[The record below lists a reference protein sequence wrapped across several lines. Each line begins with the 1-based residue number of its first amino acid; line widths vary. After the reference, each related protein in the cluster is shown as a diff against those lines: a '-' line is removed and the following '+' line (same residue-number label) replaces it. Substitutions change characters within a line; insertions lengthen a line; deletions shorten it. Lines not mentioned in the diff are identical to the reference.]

1 MDTTESS
8 GKIDLSQAK
17 YVGFWMRVV
26 AGVVDILILGL
37 IVILLLYWVYGSSYF
52 TSLLD
57 AYVAALLG
65 GSNAG
70 TASRPMFVGP
80 ADVLINV
87 VLPILLFVIFWRFGG
102 ATPGKMLISAKI
114 VDAKT
119 LRDPAAWQLL
129 VRFLVLAVSVIS
141 LGIVLIW
148 IAFDRRKQGLHDK
161 LARTVVIYMKNDMTK
176 AR

>member
-1 MDTTESS
+1 M
-8 GKIDLSQAK
+8 SQITRAPR

-26 AGVVDILILGL
+26 AGVID
-37 IVILLLYWVYGSSYF
+37 IVILLLIAGLLLYWAYGSSYF

-57 AYVAALLG
+57 AQLAALSG
-65 GSNAG
+65 AP
-70 TASRPMFVGP
+70 TAAAAPRPMFVGP

-87 VLPILLFVIFWRFGG
+87 VLPVLLFLVFWRFGG

-119 LRDPAAWQLL
+119 LGDPAAWQLL
-129 VRFLVLAVSVIS
+129 VRFLVLAVSAIP

-148 IAFDRRKQGLHDK
+148 VAFDRRKQGLHDK
-161 LARTVVIYMKNDMTK
+161 LARTVVIYAKND
-176 AR
+176 